1 MNTDRRAARA
11 LLTAGAVVV
20 LAGGMLAVGSG
31 TGRPGTDP
39 GRATAVSAAAPA
51 DPLAAQ
57 VRALQVD
64 LRRAPGNHV
73 AWAQLGAA
81 YVQQARLSADPS
93 LYAKAEAALA
103 ESLRRQPDDNDLA
116 LAGQAA
122 LAAARHEFAAAV
134 RLADRALEVNPFSR
148 PALAVKVDA
157 LVELGRYAESREVL
171 QRMLDLH
178 PGVDSFTRASY
189 AFELQGQT
197 EPARAALQRAL
208 SVTSAP
214 ADRAFAHHYL
224 GELAWNT
231 GDLPAAA
238 AGYDAALAADP
249 GYVSAL
255 AGRAKVKA
263 ARGDTD
269 GAVADYRAAIA
280 RQPQPGT
287 LLELGELLQAAGRT
301 AEAEQQYTV
310 LRATQQLYAANGQ
323 VLDSE
328 LALFEADHG
337 DPARAVELA
346 KQAHTARPDSI
357 TTQDAYA
364 WALHAAGRDRQALP
378 LARAATRTGLK
389 SPALNY
395 HLGAVAAAAGDS
407 RAARRALNRAV
418 ALNPAWNPLQAPHAR
433 TLLDQLP

>member
-1 MNTDRRAARA
+1 MLGPVGAVAAMATA
-11 LLTAGAVVV
+11 LLVAGAVTGP
-20 LAGGMLAVGSG
+20 ARGGPGSA
-31 TGRPGTDP
+31 
-39 GRATAVSAAAPA
+39 ATAPATAPAPGQAA

-57 VRALQVD
+57 VRTLQDD

-81 YVQQARLSADPS
+81 YVQQARLTADPT
-93 LYAKAEAALA
+93 LYARAEGALT
-103 ESLRRQPDDNDLA
+103 ESLRRHPADNDLA
-116 LAGQAA
+116 LAGQAT
-122 LAAARHEFAAAV
+122 LAAARHEFDAAV
-134 RLADRALEVNPFSR
+134 RLADRALAVNAFSR

-157 LVELGRYAESREVL
+157 LVELGRYADSRQVL

-197 EPARAALQRAL
+197 EPARAALRRAL
-208 SVTSAP
+208 AVATAP
-214 ADRAFAHHYL
+214 ADRAFAHHHL

-238 AGYDAALAADP
+238 AAYDAALTADP
-249 GYVSAL
+249 TYVASL

-269 GAVADYRAAIA
+269 GAVADYGAAVA
-280 RQPQPGT
+280 RQPLPGT
-287 LLELGELLQAAGRT
+287 LLELGELLQATGRT
-301 AEAEQQYTV
+301 PEAEQQYTV
-310 LRATQQLYAANGQ
+310 LRATQQLYAAHGQ

-346 KQAHTARPDSI
+346 EAAHTARPDSI

-364 WALHAAGRDRQALP
+364 WALHAAGRDRKALP

-389 SPALNY
+389 SPALDH
-395 HLGAVAAAAGDS
+395 HLGVVAAAAGDD
-407 RAARRALNRAV
+407 RTARRALSRSL
-418 ALNPAWNPLQAPHAR
+418 ALNPAWSPLHAPRAR
-433 TLLDQLP
+433 ALLSRLS